1 MKNTIHN
8 YIQTLS
14 KELKFGYDSRE
25 KIIDRF
31 SAQLVFSIGNEE
43 EVATHLREALTDVGL
58 INNDK
63 LGYGIHTV
71 KCIGEGTNSWIGCF
85 CVSEHTTPIKPYG
98 LKPQRVINISPNTSV
113 IIQSFELII
122 DSTYSFS
129 AHGIQ
134 QAVVLSYLDI
144 SYNCFATCIISSVPV
159 IEAIQHKFLPKCDC
173 GAPLHPDD
181 GTQCEE
187 CREHESDEYN
197 VDSDD

>member
-1 MKNTIHN
+1 MENLIPN
-8 YIQTLS
+8 YIETLS

-85 CVSEHTTPIKPYG
+85 CVSEHTTPTHPYG
-98 LKPQRVINISPNTSV
+98 LKPQRVIKIAPNTSV
-113 IIQSFELII
+113 TISTFEFVI
-122 DSTYSFS
+122 DNAPTFSTS
-129 AHGIQ
+129 GVK
-134 QAVVLSYLDI
+134 QAVVLSFLGM
-144 SYNCFATCIISSVPV
+144 SYNCFATCIISSVPD